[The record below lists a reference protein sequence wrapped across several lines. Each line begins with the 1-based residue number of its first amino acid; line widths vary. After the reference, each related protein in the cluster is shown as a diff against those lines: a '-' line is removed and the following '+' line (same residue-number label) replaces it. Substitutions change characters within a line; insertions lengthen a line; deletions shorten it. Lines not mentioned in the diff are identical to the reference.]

1 MRSNSQCK
9 LDQRIFVEQVRDCM
23 DNGYLLPSKKIGS
36 AAFSRVYLAYATRER
51 MKHNP
56 KLSSDLRG
64 KNHIMVR
71 EIVFMA
77 EAPVEYSRK
86 FLPHEI
92 SSIYKH
98 LNIMQLC
105 DTYQNSQ
112 HSYLVLE
119 LAARGDLLECINA
132 VLSLQCCPGL
142 EEEEAVAHGHN
153 AGIVDLK
160 CENILLDDQGVLKLT
175 DFGFANCVGLKNSL
189 LSTFCVSVTYMTPE
203 ILMSKKYDDCIP
215 KGIILHAMESGKLPF
230 KEHQSHRMLHLIR
243 RGPVFRPGLSSEF
256 QDLIRGLLQL
266 HPCACLGLWR
276 VAACGTHTVLYTWCY
291 PRWGMCTRSKSCSI
305 SRGRTS
311 LRRVS
316 LAQPCSIWK
325 PALEE

>member
-64 KNHIMVR
+64 KNHIM
-71 EIVFMA
+71 
-77 EAPVEYSRK
+77 
-86 FLPHEI
+86 
-92 SSIYKH
+92 
-98 LNIMQLC
+98 
-105 DTYQNSQ
+105 NSQ

-142 EEEEAVAHGHN
+142 EEEEAEGFSGN
-153 AGIVDLK
+153 WDLK

-189 LSTFCVSVTYMTPE
+189 LSTFCGSVTYMTPE
-203 ILMSKKYDDCIP
+203 ILMSKKYDEWLI
-215 KGIILHAMESGKLPF
+215 SGAY
-230 KEHQSHRMLHLIR
+230 E
-243 RGPVFRPGLSSEF
+243 
-256 QDLIRGLLQL
+256 
-266 HPCACLGLWR
+266 
-276 VAACGTHTVLYTWCY
+276 Y
-291 PRWGMCTRSKSCSI
+291 PRYP
-305 SRGRTS
+305 
-311 LRRVS
+311 L
-316 LAQPCSIWK
+316 QDP
-325 PALEE
+325 